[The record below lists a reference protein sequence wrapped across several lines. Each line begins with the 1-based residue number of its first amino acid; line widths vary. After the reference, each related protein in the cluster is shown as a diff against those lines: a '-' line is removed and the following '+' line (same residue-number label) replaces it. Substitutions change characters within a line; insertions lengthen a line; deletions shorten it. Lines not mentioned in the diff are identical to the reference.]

1 MEMHFVS
8 LFFLNERTITTSL
21 LRIHLKCTFV
31 HYVNLNSSFINK
43 PYFRAVEYAISGFF
57 FFLFFFFDFLFIFIL
72 TRLLTKTLWENYHFL
87 MQISKIHFKISIL
100 QNIRVSNRVILKWQ
114 PVKYKAKFGKKKKKG
129 FFYLDP
135 E

>member
-57 FFLFFFFDFLFIFIL
+57 FFRFLIYIYFNEAFDKNSMGELSFFNANF
-72 TRLLTKTLWENYHFL
+72 
-87 MQISKIHFKISIL
+87 
-100 QNIRVSNRVILKWQ
+100 QNSFQ
-114 PVKYKAKFGKKKKKG
+114 
-129 FFYLDP
+129 D
-135 E
+135 